1 MARKAPYTD
10 KQFLQKLHIE
20 KLRSLENIE
29 LSFCDNPNENNV
41 SGINKKYVTGIFGM
55 NGSGKT
61 TLLQT
66 IICLYRPKYHRI
78 GGQDKLFEGATWN
91 TKMSRFF
98 KHIDGVLWGD
108 SQFYAIYE
116 HDLLKGNTRTF
127 ATKKIPFSKT
137 TTGKKEW
144 KPQQPQKFNRDIF
157 YIPIQ
162 TSVPDI
168 EFIAKD
174 KSNVSYRFSPTG
186 QLSPDILLAASTIT
200 NIDYQT
206 VEVGKTAGFPSYR
219 VTKQVNGTTFRYHS
233 FNMGAGEQRLFRIL
247 DILYNAPDYSLIA
260 IDELDMTLHSAALR
274 KLIDV
279 IDLKARE
286 KHFQVFFTS
295 HRPELMDMPQ
305 VNSYYIMHRG
315 DQTLCLDNPTADCY
329 EELSGEQN
337 KPLVIY
343 LEDKFSKTITSK
355 VLSDLN
361 LIQRSNIMSV
371 GTYHNCIVMLYA
383 AITQIHEKEIK
394 SNPIDADART
404 ANIIK
409 DYVAILD
416 GDISPALLQSEI
428 DKVIT
433 GGDPLTQSR
442 KNWVK
447 QQILQYNSRA
457 SIIQQGKN
465 MCPEE
470 FIHETFKAIQNPTSS
485 VVVES
490 NKVVVLNNDPHEYF
504 STILNGNIFSIEGV
518 INEFAATPEWDNY
531 VANIRNWTQDRKID
545 HQYVL

>member
-1 MARKAPYTD
+1 MARKSPYTD
-10 KQFLQKLHIE
+10 KQFLQQLHIE
-20 KLRSLENIE
+20 NLRGLENIE
-29 LSFCDNPNENNV
+29 LSFCDNPNETSV
-41 SGINKKYVTGIFGM
+41 SGINKKYITGIFGM

-66 IICLYRPKYHRI
+66 ILCLYRPKYYRK
-78 GGQDKLFEGATWN
+78 DNKNEVFKGATWN

-98 KHIDGVLWGD
+98 KHIDGNFWGN
-108 SQFYAIYE
+108 SKFYAIYE

-127 ATKKIPFSKT
+127 ATKKVPFSKT

-168 EFIAKD
+168 EYIAKD
-174 KSNVSYRFSPTG
+174 KSYVSYRFASEG
-186 QLSPDILLAASTIT
+186 QLSPDILLAAHTIT
-200 NIDYQT
+200 NIDYHI
-206 VEVGKTAGFPSYR
+206 VEVGTTAGFPSYR
-219 VTKQVNGTTFRYHS
+219 VTKMVNGAPFSYHS

-247 DILYNAPDYSLIA
+247 DILYNAPEYSLIA

-274 KLIDV
+274 ELIHV
-279 IDLKARE
+279 IDIKARE

-295 HRPELMDMPQ
+295 HRPELMDMPE
-305 VNSYYIMHRG
+305 VHSYYIMHRG
-315 DQTLCLDNPTADCY
+315 GQTLCLDNPTADCY
-329 EELSGEQN
+329 EELSGEPN
-337 KPLVIY
+337 KPFIIY

-361 LIQRSNIMSV
+361 LIQRSSIMSV

-383 AITQIHEKEIK
+383 AITQVHEKEIK

-404 ANIIK
+404 ANIIT

-416 GDISPALLQSEI
+416 GDISSALLQSEI

-433 GGDPLTQSR
+433 GGDPLTQTR
-442 KNWVK
+442 KRWVR
-447 QQILQYNSRA
+447 QQILQYNSKP
-457 SIIQQGKN
+457 SLIQQGKD

-470 FIHETFKAIQNPTSS
+470 FIHEAFKTVLNPSS
-485 VVVES
+485 LVNAS
-490 NKVVVLNNDPHEYF
+490 NRVVVLDNDPHKYF
-504 STILNGNIFSIEGV
+504 TDIVNGNIFSIEGV
-518 INEFAATPEWDNY
+518 INEFATTPDWSNY
-531 VANIRNWTQDRKID
+531 VVNVETWAQRRKANY
-545 HQYVL
+545 QYN

>member
-1 MARKAPYTD
+1 MARKSPYTD
-10 KQFLQKLHIE
+10 KQFLQQLHIDR
-20 KLRSLENIE
+20 LRGLENIE
-29 LSFCDNPNENNV
+29 LSFCDNPNETNV
-41 SGINKKYVTGIFGM
+41 LGVNKKYITGIFGK

-66 IICLYRPKYHRI
+66 ILCLYRPKYHKV
-78 GGQDKLFEGATWN
+78 GNEEKVFAGATWL
-91 TKMSRFF
+91 TRMSRFF
-98 KHIDGVLWGD
+98 KHIDGVLWGE

-116 HDLLKGNTRTF
+116 HDLLKGDTRTF
-127 ATKKIPFSKT
+127 VTKKVPFSKSI
-137 TTGKKEW
+137 TGKKDW

-157 YIPIQ
+157 YVPIQ

-174 KSNVSYRFSPTG
+174 KSNVSYRFTPNS
-186 QLSPDILLAASTIT
+186 QLSPSILQAASAIT
-200 NIDYQT
+200 NIDYQL
-206 VEVGKTAGFPSYR
+206 VEVGTTAGFHSYR
-219 VTKQVNGTTFRYHS
+219 VTKQINGVSVRYHS

-247 DILYNAPDYSLIA
+247 DILYNAPKYSLIA

-279 IDLKARE
+279 IDVKAQE
-286 KHFQVFFTS
+286 KKFQVFFTS

-305 VNSYYIMHRG
+305 VHSYYIMHRG

-337 KPLVIY
+337 KPFVIY
-343 LEDKFSKTITSK
+343 LEDKFSKAITSK

-383 AITQIHEKEIK
+383 AITQVHENEIK
-394 SNPIDADART
+394 SNPVDADVRA

-416 GDISPALLQSEI
+416 GDISPAILQSEI
-428 DKVIT
+428 NKVIT
-433 GGDPLTQSR
+433 GGDPLTQTR
-442 KNWVK
+442 KRWVQ
-447 QQILQYNSRA
+447 QQILQYNSKP
-457 SIIQQGKN
+457 SLIQQGKN

-470 FIHETFKAIQNPTSS
+470 FIHEAFKAIQNPMSS
-485 VVVES
+485 IVVMS
-490 NKVVVLNNDPHEYF
+490 NGIVVLDNDPHGYF
-504 STILNGNIFSIEGV
+504 TTILNGNIFSIEGV
-518 INEFAATPEWDNY
+518 INEFAVTPEWSNY
-531 VANIRNWTQDRKID
+531 VVTIKSWAQSRKVS
-545 HQYVL
+545 HQYT

>member
-78 GGQDKLFEGATWN
+78 GGQDKLFDGATWN

-174 KSNVSYRFSPTG
+174 KSNVSYGFSSTG
-186 QLSPDILLAASTIT
+186 QLSHDILVAAHAVTG
-200 NIDYQT
+200 IDYRL

-219 VTKQVNGTTFRYHS
+219 VTKMVNGTPFRYHS

-247 DILYNAPDYSLIA
+247 DILYNAPKYSLSA

-274 KLIDV
+274 KLIEV
-279 IDLKARE
+279 INNKATE
-286 KHFQVFFTS
+286 NYLQVFFTS
-295 HRPELMDMPQ
+295 HRPELMDLKQ
-305 VNSYYIMHRG
+305 VHSYYIMHRG
-315 DQTLCLDNPTADCY
+315 SRTLCLDNPTADCY
-329 EELSGEQN
+329 EEMTGEVN
-337 KPLVIY
+337 KPFVVY
-343 LEDKFSKTITSK
+343 LEDDISKQITTHR
-355 VLSDLN
+355 LN
-361 LIQRSNIMSV
+361 QLNILHRTNIKRC
-371 GTYHNCIVMLYA
+371 GTYHNCIMLLA
-383 AITQIHEKEIK
+383 AEICKIHEEEIQN
-394 SNPIDADART
+394 NPINADTRAL
-404 ANIIK
+404 NKIK
-409 DYVAILD
+409 DYVVVLD
-416 GDISPALLQSEI
+416 GDVATIDIETEI
-428 DKVIT
+428 NQLIT
-433 GGDPLTQSR
+433 GVDANARMRRQ
-442 KNWVK
+442 WVK
-447 QQILQYNSRA
+447 QQIIQYNSVP
-457 SIIQQGKN
+457 SVVQNGKN
-465 MCPEE
+465 MNPEE
-470 FIHETFKAIQNPTSS
+470 YIHTVFDQIPAPHSSIVTASKA
-485 VVVES
+485 VA
-490 NKVVVLNNDPHEYF
+490 LLGNDPHEYIAPLLEDNKF
-504 STILNGNIFSIEGV
+504 SLESI
-518 INEFAATPEWDNY
+518 IAEFTRTPQWTTYLAPLDSW
-531 VANIRNWTQDRKID
+531 ANNRKVV
-545 HQYVL
+545 HHY

>member
-1 MARKAPYTD
+1 MARKSPYTD
-10 KQFLQKLHIE
+10 RQFLQQLHIE
-20 KLRSLENIE
+20 KLRGLENIE
-29 LSFCDNPNENNV
+29 LSFCDNPNENNI
-41 SGINKKYVTGIFGM
+41 SGINKRYITGIFGK

-66 IICLYRPKYHRI
+66 ILCLYRPKYHRH
-78 GGQDKLFEGATWN
+78 GGKEEVSEGATGN

-98 KHIDGVLWGD
+98 KHIDGILWGD
-108 SQFYAIYE
+108 SQFYATYE
-116 HDLLKGNTRTF
+116 HDLLKGGTRTF
-127 ATKKIPFSKT
+127 STKKVSFSKT

-174 KSNVSYRFSPTG
+174 KSNVSYGFSSTG
-186 QLSPDILLAASTIT
+186 QLSPDILLAAHAIT
-200 NIDYQT
+200 GIDYQI
-206 VEVGKTAGFPSYR
+206 VEVGKTAGFSSYR
-219 VTKQVNGTTFRYHS
+219 VTKLVNGTPFRYHS

-247 DILYNAPDYSLIA
+247 DRLYNAPDYSLIA

-274 KLIDV
+274 KLVEV
-279 IDLKARE
+279 IDIKATE
-286 KHFQVFFTS
+286 KHLQVFFTS

-305 VNSYYIMHRG
+305 VHSYYIMHRG
-315 DQTLCLDNPTADCY
+315 SQTLCLDNPTADCY

-343 LEDKFSKTITSK
+343 LEDKFSKCITSQ
-355 VLSDLN
+355 VLTDLN

-383 AITQIHEKEIK
+383 AITQTHEQEIK
-394 SNPIDADART
+394 SNPINADIRT

-428 DKVIT
+428 DKVVT
-433 GGDPLTQSR
+433 GGDPLTRTR
-442 KNWVK
+442 KQWVT
-447 QQILQYNSRA
+447 QQILQYNSKA
-457 SIIQQGKN
+457 SLIQVGKN

-470 FIHETFKAIQNPTSS
+470 FIHEAFRAIPNPTNSI
-485 VVVES
+485 VTAS
-490 NKVVVLNNDPHEYF
+490 NNVVVLNNDPHEYF
-504 STILNGNIFSIEGV
+504 NSIVNGNLFSIEGI
-518 INEFAATPEWDNY
+518 INEFSTTPEWSNY
-531 VANIRNWTQDRKID
+531 IAGVKTWAQNRRNS
-545 HQYVL
+545 HQYV